1 MNNGGRFSADY
12 QRSSTSGP
20 TGIVGRSFSQ
30 RSACCVLQ
38 VYCKLEACDLWISE
52 TSLMNLDK
60 LRNNLSA
67 VDKQL
72 VELIAQRQRIVG
84 EIGRN
89 KLLSGAGTR
98 DYAREKDVLDMG
110 RAQAVEQGIDP
121 DLAENVLRQLIQ
133 SSLAS
138 QERDRV
144 IAEGKGDGRRVL
156 LIGGA
161 GKMGG
166 WFAEFFASQGY
177 ATTIADSRLTD
188 GPGQYRNWTDA
199 GVDYDV
205 IVVAAPLAVSG
216 RILAQLAVLKP
227 SGLIFDIGSLKAP
240 LIDGLRELRQ
250 AGCRVTSLH
259 PMYGPESRLLS
270 GRHLIFCDVGSE
282 QATVAAKELFAA
294 TMVEQLDMSLD
305 DHDRLI
311 AYVLGLSH
319 ALNIAFFTALAESGE
334 AAAELAQMSSTTFDA
349 QLLVSAAVAQ
359 DNPYLYYEIQ
369 SLNKFGLDPL
379 DALCAAAQRIRDVV
393 AGGDEEGFVGLM
405 QRGQDYL
412 ALRD

>member
-1 MNNGGRFSADY
+1 MSLD
-12 QRSSTSGP
+12 
-20 TGIVGRSFSQ
+20 
-30 RSACCVLQ
+30 
-38 VYCKLEACDLWISE
+38 DLR
-52 TSLMNLDK
+52 DD
-60 LRNNLSA
+60 LSA
-67 VDKQL
+67 VDRQL
-72 VELIAQRQRIVG
+72 VELIAARQKIVS
-84 EIGRN
+84 EIGHH
-89 KLLSGAGTR
+89 KLSSGTGTR

-110 RAQAVEQGIDP
+110 RRQATELGIDP
-121 DLAENVLRQLIQ
+121 DLAEDVLRKLIQ

-156 LIGGA
+156 VIGGA

-166 WFAEFFASQGY
+166 WFVDFFASQGF
-177 ATTIADSRLTD
+177 ATTIADRGVED
-188 GPGQYRNWTDA
+188 GPGRFSQWTDA

-227 SGLIFDIGSLKAP
+227 QGLVFDIGSLKTP
-240 LIDGLRELRQ
+240 LIDGLQELRQ

-259 PMYGPESRLLS
+259 PMFGPNTRLLS
-270 GRHLIFCDVGSE
+270 GHHLIFCDAGSK
-282 QATVAAKELFAA
+282 QATADAKELFSS
-294 TMVEQLDMSLD
+294 TMVEQLDMGLD

-334 AAAELAQMSSTTFDA
+334 AAPKLAKMSSTTFDS

-359 DNPYLYYEIQ
+359 DNPHLYFEIQ
-369 SLNKFGLDPL
+369 NLNKFGLGPL
-379 DALCAAAQRIRDVV
+379 DALCDASNRIREAV
-393 AGGDEEGFVGLM
+393 AGGDEEGFVELM
-405 QRGQDYL
+405 KKGREYM
-412 ALRD
+412 ALRS

>member
-1 MNNGGRFSADY
+1 MSLDDLRE
-12 QRSSTSGP
+12 QLSGVDRRLVQLIAERQQLV
-20 TGIVGRSFSQ
+20 TEIGKHK
-30 RSACCVLQ
+30 RSAGT
-38 VYCKLEACDLWISE
+38 A
-52 TSLMNLDK
+52 
-60 LRNNLSA
+60 
-67 VDKQL
+67 
-72 VELIAQRQRIVG
+72 
-84 EIGRN
+84 
-89 KLLSGAGTR
+89 TR

-110 RAQAVEQGIDP
+110 RAQADELGIDP
-121 DLAENVLRQLIQ
+121 DIAEDVLRKLIR

-156 LIGGA
+156 VIGGA

-166 WFAEFFASQGY
+166 WFADFFASQGF
-177 ATTIADSRLTD
+177 ATIVADRAVDD
-188 GPGQYRNWTDA
+188 GPGRFRQWTDA

-216 RILAQLAVLKP
+216 RILAQLAVLRP
-227 SGLIFDIGSLKAP
+227 QGLVFDIGSLKSP
-240 LIDGLRELRQ
+240 LIDGLHELRD

-259 PMYGPESRLLS
+259 PMYGPDTRLLS

-282 QATVAAKELFAA
+282 QATTDAKELFSS
-294 TMVEQLDMSLD
+294 TMVEQLDMGLE

-334 AAAELAQMSSTTFDA
+334 AAPKLARLSSTTFDS

-359 DNPYLYYEIQ
+359 DNPHLYFEIQ
-369 SLNKFGLDPL
+369 NLNKFGLGPL
-379 DALCAAAQRIRDVV
+379 DALCEAAGRIREVV
-393 AGGDEEGFVGLM
+393 ADGNEEAFVELM
-405 QRGQDYL
+405 QKGRQYL
-412 ALRD
+412 ALRG